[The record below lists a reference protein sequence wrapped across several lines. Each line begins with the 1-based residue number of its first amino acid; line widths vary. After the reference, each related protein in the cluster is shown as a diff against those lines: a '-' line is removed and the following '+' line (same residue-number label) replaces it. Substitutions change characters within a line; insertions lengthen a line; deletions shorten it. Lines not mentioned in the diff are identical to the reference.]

1 MWLSQVGLYLALAT
15 LRLLLRLWT
24 TRECRWK
31 LTGADEFE
39 VSMFLTET
47 PTRHSILMKHKHFRD
62 KVPRKM
68 QSNSSKLLGETSTE
82 PIDVDNAGPEILRE
96 EEDEISLD
104 NIPEL
109 PPADTTGAGQSKR
122 RRSDP
127 AGDESNSEFET
138 GSDDDVESVPGS
150 APPSKRV
157 RRDEDL
163 SGDDEPD
170 KKKMAMDIS
179 YEGFAIYGRVLCL
192 VIKRRGAAPGGRA
205 AGAAPD
211 GEKGTGQ
218 AVMENWISSTQVPAG
233 MEDEAELGR

>member
-1 MWLSQVGLYLALAT
+1 M
-15 LRLLLRLWT
+15 
-24 TRECRWK
+24 
-31 LTGADEFE
+31 LTSAEEFE

-47 PTRHSILMKHKHFRD
+47 PTRHSILRKHKHFRD
-62 KVPRKM
+62 KVPKKM

-82 PIDVDNAGPEILRE
+82 PIDVDDTAPEILRE
-96 EEDEISLD
+96 EDDEVSLD

-109 PPADTTGAGQSKR
+109 PPADTADAGQSKR
-122 RRSDP
+122 RRSSSAD
-127 AGDESNSEFET
+127 DESDAEFED
-138 GSDDDVESVPGS
+138 GSDSDVESIPGS

-163 SGDDEPD
+163 SGDGEPD

-192 VIKRRGAAPGGRA
+192 VIKRRDAAPGRA
-205 AGAAPD
+205 AGTTSA

-218 AVMENWISSTQVPAG
+218 AVMENWISSTQVPVG
-233 MEDEAELGR
+233 MEDEADMGK